1 MGYSGA
7 MHGRDGLVRSGGS
20 ARPGAARLLLF
31 LGVVVLVIGGLL
43 GMHAFTSNH
52 IVPTAT
58 SHAVEESSHAT
69 AATDDGPAGVDA
81 CASCGTHDSGG
92 VGMMLMC
99 GMVLLSV
106 LGLSVLRLPS
116 GVTVRIQRIV
126 RRKPR
131 LKPAPPHLRPSLIAL
146 SISRT

>member
-106 LGLSVLRLPS
+106 LGLAALRLPT
-116 GVTVRIQRIV
+116 GAAVLLQRLAQRIA
-126 RRKPR
+126 RPR
-131 LKPAPPHLRPSLIAL
+131 LCTSHLRPSLVAL

>member
-1 MGYSGA
+1 MGYS
-7 MHGRDGLVRSGGS
+7 RLVGNRGGCVRKVA
-20 ARPGAARLLLF
+20 ARLGAARLLL
-31 LGVVVLVIGGLL
+31 LGGVIVLVIGGLL
-43 GMHAFTSNH
+43 GMHTFTSNH
-52 IVPTAT
+52 VAPPTTAVSAHT
-58 SHAVEESSHAT
+58 VAGSTHAPVTTNDA
-69 AATDDGPAGVDA
+69 VDA
-81 CASCGTHDSGG
+81 CVSCGEHDSDG
-92 VGMMLMC
+92 VGMMVMC

>member
-1 MGYSGA
+1 MGYSRFVGSR
-7 MHGRDGLVRSGGS
+7 GGCVRRVA
-20 ARPGAARLLLF
+20 ARLGAARLLL
-31 LGVVVLVIGGLL
+31 LGGVIVLVIGGLL
-43 GMHAFTSNH
+43 GMHTFTSNH
-52 IVPTAT
+52 VAPPTTAVSAHT
-58 SHAVEESSHAT
+58 VAGSTHAPVTTNDA
-69 AATDDGPAGVDA
+69 VDA
-81 CASCGTHDSGG
+81 CVSCGEHDSDG

-126 RRKPR
+126 RRMPR
-131 LKPAPPHLRPSLIAL
+131 LKAAPRHLSPSLIAL